1 MSASI
6 RDQGIIVPIVIW
18 FWELKW
24 WLLDG
29 RNRVLCAKA
38 VSYRFKPTDFKV
50 FVGDLAA
57 AAAFVEAVNGHRRHL
72 SLGAMRCSRSAALRF
87 GISSTS
93 MS

>member
-18 FWELKW
+18 FWESKW

-50 FVGDLAA
+50 FVGDLREKKMGKDTVIGDLAE
-57 AAAFVEAVNGHRRHL
+57 VG
-72 SLGAMRCSRSAALRF
+72 
-87 GISSTS
+87 
-93 MS
+93 